1 MSKQFITEKTAL
13 LQPALAG
20 GGGGDRK
27 PSLSEDPHEWHGS
40 WYNCFGD
47 CGVKSWF
54 ACILTGLFPFVPSGL
69 TVRSALKANI
79 FVHILIYLVCF
90 GGVHQAG
97 VNLQSYYAGEAR
109 YLCKTA
115 TAGKDIMELWNAN
128 EFPKVCFTVGVWAT
142 ARGLVDFTAFL
153 LGVYF
158 LARRRSQLREKF
170 GIAGSL
176 FKDFCLYCWCLQCA
190 ICQEYR
196 TMLHNNVRG
205 GVWHGPPEAAT
216 YKAPAAQEMV

>member
-13 LQPALAG
+13 LQPTLAG
-20 GGGGDRK
+20 DGGDLK
-27 PSLSEDPHEWHGS
+27 VSIPEDGHEWLGS

-47 CGVKSWF
+47 CGLKSWF
-54 ACILTGLFPFVPSGL
+54 ACITTVLFPFVPSGL
-69 TVRSALKANI
+69 TVRSALKASP

-90 GGVHQAG
+90 LGVHEAA
-97 VNLQSYYAGEAR
+97 VLLQSYYVGEAR
-109 YLCKTA
+109 FLCQTA
-115 TAGKDIMELWNAN
+115 IEGKDIMDMWNAN
-128 EFPKVCFTVGVWAT
+128 QLPKECFTVGAWAT
-142 ARGLVDFTAFL
+142 ATGLVDFAAFL

-205 GVWHGPPEAAT
+205 GIWHGPSEAAP